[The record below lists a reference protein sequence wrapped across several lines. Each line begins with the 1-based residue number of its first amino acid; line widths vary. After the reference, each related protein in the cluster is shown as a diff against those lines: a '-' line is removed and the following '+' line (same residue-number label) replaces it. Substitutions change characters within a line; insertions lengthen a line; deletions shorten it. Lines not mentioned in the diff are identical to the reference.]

1 MADVSFL
8 RATSEQDGKRA
19 LSRRTNDYA
28 HTTGYKVQRI
38 AGPMSETVLE
48 AAINV

>member
-1 MADVSFL
+1 MSKTASAPV
-8 RATSEQDGKRA
+8 TSHER
-19 LSRRTNDYA
+19 YA

-48 AAINV
+48 AAMNVSPTPAAAQG